1 MMAARGACSRTTFS
15 MTLASSPA
23 APALQ
28 HRAVVLTVAGAFFL
42 LLLDSTILNT
52 ALPRVA
58 ESMGVL
64 PLAVSPTITAY
75 LLASVA
81 TMPLSGWFAA
91 RFGARRVYFIAIA
104 LFTLSSMAC
113 GVADALWHLIA
124 ARVVQ
129 GAAGGM
135 MLTVGRTLALRDAPK
150 SQIMS
155 ITSLLVWPALLAPV
169 LGPPLGGW
177 ITTYASWRWN
187 FLLNVPLGLLGL
199 LCVARF
205 VPRDVPSARMP
216 LDWRGALLTVGGIA
230 VLFGGLELTAQTPG
244 NPREW
249 PLAVTLMGIGALTL
263 VLAARHLLRTTHPVL
278 SLAPLRVKT
287 FAASTF
293 TAGTYSAMCLQATP
307 YLLPLLF
314 QLGFGATAAQA
325 GAMLLP
331 YFLGNL
337 LMKSATTP
345 LLRRFG
351 FKTVL
356 IADGTFA
363 MLLIAA
369 LGWLDAQTPWAWT
382 AVLLFIAG
390 AARSMLLTA
399 LNTLCFADIEPAD
412 RPAASTLFSVS
423 SLLGQ
428 TLGIV
433 VATLTL
439 AAAKAAADRAT
450 LQPAD
455 FQIAFVVI
463 SVLGLLPVLRYLALA
478 SDAGEEVSGRVRR
491 VPDQPVK

>member
-1 MMAARGACSRTTFS
+1 
-15 MTLASSPA
+15 MTPATSA

-28 HRAVVLTVAGAFFL
+28 QRAVVLTVAGAFFL
-42 LLLDSTILNT
+42 LLLDSTILNV

-81 TMPLSGWFAA
+81 TMPLSGWCAA
-91 RFGARRVYFIAIA
+91 RFGARRVYFVAIA
-104 LFTLSSMAC
+104 LFTLSSAAC
-113 GVADALWHLIA
+113 GLSDALWQLVA

-135 MLTVGRTLALRDAPK
+135 MLTVGRTLAMRDAPR
-150 SQIMS
+150 SELMS
-155 ITSLLVWPALLAPV
+155 ITSLLVWPALIAPV

-177 ITTYASWRWN
+177 ITTYASWHWN

-199 LCVARF
+199 FCVARF
-205 VPRDVPSARMP
+205 VPRDAPGVRMP
-216 LDWRGALLTVGGIA
+216 LDWCGALLTVGGLGS
-230 VLFGGLELTAQTPG
+230 LFGGLEWTAQAPDD
-244 NPREW
+244 PREW
-249 PLAVTLMGIGALTL
+249 PLALVLMGVGAATL
-263 VLAARHLLRTTHPVL
+263 LLAARHLLRSAHPVL
-278 SLAPLRVKT
+278 SLAPLRVRT

-293 TAGTYSAMCLQATP
+293 AAGTYSTMCLQATP

-314 QLGFGATAAQA
+314 QLGFGSTAAEA
-325 GAMLLP
+325 GAVLLP
-331 YFLGNL
+331 YFFGNL

-351 FKTVL
+351 FKSVL
-356 IADGTFA
+356 IADGILA

-369 LGWLDAQTPWAWT
+369 LGLLDAQTPWLWT
-382 AVLLFIAG
+382 AGLLFVAG
-390 AARSMLLTA
+390 AARSLLLTA

-412 RPAASTLFSVS
+412 RPAATALFSVS

-439 AAAKAAADRAT
+439 AAAKAAAGRLT
-450 LQPAD
+450 LQPTD
-455 FQIAFVVI
+455 FQLAFVVI
-463 SVLGLLPVLRYLALA
+463 AVIGLLPVLRYLRLA
-478 SDAGEEVSGRVRR
+478 SDAGDEVSGQVQKSSGGPGR
-491 VPDQPVK
+491 

>member
-1 MMAARGACSRTTFS
+1 
-15 MTLASSPA
+15 MTPATSA
-23 APALQ
+23 APAAQQ
-28 HRAVVLTVAGAFFL
+28 HAVVLTVAGAFFL
-42 LLLDSTILNT
+42 LLLDSTILNV

-81 TMPLSGWFAA
+81 TMPLSGWVAA
-91 RFGARRVYFIAIA
+91 RFGARRVYFISIA
-104 LFTLSSMAC
+104 LFTLSSAAC
-113 GVADALWHLIA
+113 GLSDALWQSIA
-124 ARVVQ
+124 SRVVQ

-135 MLTVGRTLALRDAPK
+135 MLTVGRTLAMRDAPK
-150 SQIMS
+150 SELMS
-155 ITSLLVWPALLAPV
+155 ITSLLVWPALIAPV

-199 LCVARF
+199 ICVARF
-205 VPRDVPSARMP
+205 VPRDAPAVRLP
-216 LDWRGALLTVGGIA
+216 LDWRGALLTVGGLGI
-230 VLFGGLELTAQTPG
+230 LFGGLELTAQAPDD
-244 NPREW
+244 PREW
-249 PLAVTLMGIGALTL
+249 PLALLLMGVGAVTLL
-263 VLAARHLLRTTHPVL
+263 LAARHLLRSAHPVL
-278 SLAPLRVKT
+278 SLAPLRVRT

-293 TAGTYSAMCLQATP
+293 AAGTYSAMCLHATP

-314 QLGFGATAAQA
+314 QLGFGSSAAEA
-325 GAMLLP
+325 GAVLLP
-331 YFLGNL
+331 YFFGNL
-337 LMKSATTP
+337 VMKSATTP

-351 FKTVL
+351 FRTVL
-356 IADGTFA
+356 IADGIFS

-369 LGWLDAQTPWAWT
+369 LGLLGAQTPWLWT
-382 AVLLFIAG
+382 AALLFVAG

-412 RPAASTLFSVS
+412 RPAATTLFSVS

-439 AAAKAAADRAT
+439 AASKAAGDRPM
-450 LQPAD
+450 LQTSD
-455 FQIAFVVI
+455 FQIAFIVLGVI
-463 SVLGLLPVLRYLALA
+463 GLLPVLRYLALA
-478 SDAGEEVSGRVRR
+478 SNSGEEVSGRITRG
-491 VPDQPVK
+491 PDRPSS